1 VPKSYLLSGVEI
13 RAFRPQ
19 RRFHGTNLSLG
30 VAPRPAHIRPGV
42 AFVVSK
48 QVSPKAAV
56 RNAIKRALREA
67 VRPIMSSLPSLAI
80 VVSVKRTAGAAP
92 SAELRA
98 ELTALLFEAAAVA
111 KKEERATM
119 PQS

>member
-19 RRFHGTNLSLG
+19 RRLHGTYLSLG
-30 VAPRPAHIRPGV
+30 VAPRPAHARAGV
-42 AFVVSK
+42 AFIVSK

-56 RNAIKRALREA
+56 RNAIKRTLREA
-67 VRPIMSSLPSLAI
+67 ARPLLKSIPPLSL
-80 VVSVKRTAGAAP
+80 VVSVKRTAGTAEG
-92 SAELRA
+92 SALRA
-98 ELTALLFEAAAVA
+98 DLTALLADAAAVA